1 MNIDQALNRKTLISA
16 IQAICEIE
24 NHNHSAHVKDGVLWA
39 SSEPGQF
46 EQVCIVVSS
55 MVHSRQ
61 VMLWL
66 GY

>member
-1 MNIDQALNRKTLISA
+1 MNIDQALDRNTVISA
-16 IQAICEIE
+16 IYAMCEIE
-24 NHNHSAHVKDGVLWA
+24 NHNHSTYVKDGVLWA

-46 EQVCIVVSS
+46 EQVCIVVNGR
-55 MVHSRQ
+55 VHSRQ